1 MEETTGE
8 LTPRQWWLYRLIKW
22 ASENGKKLSIQDII
36 DYQTQY
42 KNAGKLTFTDLYI
55 FKDAEGNHSNCPQ
68 IYEDKDAINEC
79 DRIDMTLCVK
89 NNKFYL
95 GDEEENIEY
104 HNKLMHKV
112 CEYSHKAK
120 VIRKKISRH
129 GQMKLFT
136 YDLVAMEES
145 NGRDYHQAFMRQ
157 QALVDEN
164 DDLKKKIEK
173 LEGTIKLYK
182 NENQMWK
189 ERAEYY
195 KNGGNSHA

>member
-8 LTPRQWWLYRLIKW
+8 LTPRQWWLYRLVKW

-79 DRIDMTLCVK
+79 DRIDKILCVK
-89 NNKFYL
+89 NNQFYI
-95 GDEEENIEY
+95 GTEKENIDY
-104 HNKLMHKV
+104 HNKLMHNV
-112 CEYSHKAK
+112 CRDSHKCK
-120 VIRKKISRH
+120 IIRDKISRD

-136 YDLVAMEES
+136 FDLVAVEES
-145 NGRDYHQAFMRQ
+145 KGRDYHEAFLLQ
-157 QALVDEN
+157 QSLVKEN
-164 DDLKKKIEK
+164 DKLKKENEEMK
-173 LEGTIKLYK
+173 LQIKMHK
-182 NENQMWK
+182 NEADMYK
-189 ERAEYY
+189 ERYY
-195 KNGGNSHA
+195 ALKNQN